1 MNNKIIKKIQGGK
14 KYLYTVFLFV
24 LLFFLSGFITP
35 IILKNIANNWNK
47 SVSIKIIEIENSV
60 KNIFR
65 QKEQSLFY
73 VDKQIKND
81 LIKTLSPR
89 NRTYARLIKL
99 INNTYYDKYSIE
111 ILAPNGKLI
120 AWNKTIAIPA
130 QNILPLSY
138 PAGHLHFYDSDL
150 ITYLSV
156 TDTIIIENEQFY
168 FSVSLPIEKKYKLNT
183 PYYKPLSFTKELT
196 SKLDVNF
203 KIFYSSFAE
212 KENNKRIYS
221 FELLNNNDEK
231 IALVTFDIPL
241 LENQLSNI
249 SSYSSL
255 FQSLF
260 LIIAYLLLFPSFRN
274 EFKKIKHKSIKIA
287 LLTIYLFL
295 FRLLL
300 FSAKDLFDFLTPT
313 LTNPTYFSSKFAF
326 GFVKSPVDF
335 FISVLF
341 VLIISIKIFQ
351 FCKSFLLQ
359 NNKSNP
365 LANGW
370 KYLHFVSLPFL
381 LILFLYLIRALNAS
395 VKSVIFDSTL
405 RYFKEPNL
413 IPDLPSLLMN
423 LNVLLL
429 GVSII
434 LILIVILLFFLSIYN
449 TLNNRKFLLFSLA
462 LFIIFQIIGYYFIE
476 LQPQPLIT
484 PFLSF
489 VIITLLFLISIRIY
503 HTSPL
508 SIYNYFYIVITAS
521 VIVVSLM
528 NYFNLDLEKESLKT
542 TALEINRS
550 NDNLFEFFV
559 NELLIDASNDG
570 AVKSSF
576 LIQNT
581 NYNALAFKIWSGS
594 SLQKESLPSSVVIFD
609 RNKIPIGN
617 FNLGLGADAVLD
629 KSYLNADASTPE
641 IFEII
646 DNNLPPTSIITGY
659 IPVNLNNVTVGFIS
673 ASVKFSLENLGL
685 QTVPSFLAS
694 NLNIV
699 NSVINLN
706 LLKIFTFNNSKVTQ
720 IFGDIY
726 PSLDQVKPILNA
738 KFSKYN
744 EAWIYLTLNGEQYL
758 TYVLKSQING
768 EDNIISVSVLEKD
781 LSWSLYNFFKLFIV
795 QSIFMLVF
803 LIFLFIYNI
812 KKTSFTFRTQLLI
825 AFLIISILPVVLLAV
840 YNRSVVEKKSVAA
853 ISQGLNERSKYVV
866 DHIRSQIAKHE
877 DRALP
882 IIFNNAVKELGISFS
897 IYKGSNQLFSSK
909 QQFYDTDI
917 FNTKIDPIAYYY
929 INYLNYKKFI
939 DEDHLDR
946 FVYQTLYKKIILRDK
961 SYIISVN
968 NAFNKIIIPYT
979 VIDAD
984 VFLFGMYSF
993 AVILI
998 IIFSTIISNR
1008 ISSPIRKLTG
1018 AAKSIGH
1025 GDFDISLDV
1034 KERSEM
1040 KELVDGFN
1048 AMAREIQKNQIEMA
1062 ELERENAWK
1071 EMAKQVAHEIK
1082 NPLTPMKLAVQQLLI
1097 AYEDKKKNFGSILKK
1112 LSETILNQID
1122 NLNLIATE
1130 FSNFARMPLSKI
1142 ERINIIEEI
1151 RKSCNLFLNE
1161 KTKIDI
1167 NAEID
1172 RAEIDADS
1180 NQLRRMLINF
1190 IRNSIQ
1196 AESTKIII
1204 SISKSRQDYKILIE
1218 DNGRGIPL
1226 KDREKVFN
1234 SSFTTKEKG
1243 MGLGLYLAKRYI
1255 ESLEGNISLLK
1266 SSKNG
1271 TTFKILIPLDKRIN
1285 P

>member
-1 MNNKIIKKIQGGK
+1 MKDKIIENLKGEK
-14 KYLYTVFLFV
+14 KYLYSVFLFV

-35 IILKNIANNWNK
+35 IILKNITSNWNK
-47 SVSIKIIEIENSV
+47 SVSKKITEIENSV
-60 KNIFR
+60 RNIYK
-65 QKEQSLFY
+65 QKEQNLFY
-73 VDKQIKND
+73 VGKQIKND
-81 LIKTLSPR
+81 LIETLSPR
-89 NRTYARLIKL
+89 NRTYAKLIKL
-99 INNTYYDKYSIE
+99 INNPYYDNYSIE

-120 AWNKTIAIPA
+120 AWTKNIAIPVY
-130 QNILPLSY
+130 NILPLSY
-138 PAGHLHFYDSDL
+138 PAGHLYFYDSDL

-183 PYYKPLSFTKELT
+183 PYYIPLSFTEELT
-196 SKLDVNF
+196 SKFDVNF
-203 KIFYSSFAE
+203 KIFYSPFAE
-212 KENNKRIYS
+212 NENNKRTYS

-231 IALVTFDIPL
+231 IALITFDIPL

-255 FQSLF
+255 IQSLL
-260 LIIAYLLLFPSFRN
+260 LIIAFLLLLPSFRI
-274 EFKKIKHKSIKIA
+274 EYKRIKHKSIKIV
-287 LLTIYLFL
+287 LLIIYLFL

-300 FSAKDLFDFLTPT
+300 FNAKDLFDFLIPV
-313 LTNPTYFSSKFAF
+313 LTNPSYYSSKFAY
-326 GFVKSPVDF
+326 GFVKSPIDF

-351 FCKSFLLQ
+351 FCKSFLVQ

-365 LANGW
+365 LANKW

-381 LILFLYLIRALNAS
+381 LILFLFLIRGLNAS

-429 GVSII
+429 GISII
-434 LILIVILLFFLSIYN
+434 LILIVILLFFLSIYI
-449 TLNNRKFLLFSLA
+449 TSSDRKFYFFSLV
-462 LFIIFQIIGYYFIE
+462 LFVIFQICAYYFIE

-484 PFLSF
+484 QFLSF
-489 VIITLLFLISIRIY
+489 VIIILLFLISIRIY
-503 HTSPL
+503 YINPL
-508 SIYNYFYIVITAS
+508 SIYNYFYIAVTAS
-521 VIVVSLM
+521 IIVVSLM

-542 TALEINRS
+542 TALEVNRS
-550 NDNLFEFFV
+550 NDNLFEYFV

-576 LIQNT
+576 MIQNT

-609 RNKIPIGN
+609 RNKIPVGN
-617 FNLGLGADAVLD
+617 FNLGLGSDAVLD
-629 KSYLNADASTPE
+629 KYYLNEDVLTPE

-646 DNNLPPTSIITGY
+646 DNDLPHTSIITGY
-659 IPVNLNNVTVGFIS
+659 MPVKLNNITVGFIS
-673 ASVKFSLENLGL
+673 ASVKFNLENLGL
-685 QTVPSFLAS
+685 QTIPDFLAS

-699 NSVINLN
+699 NSVININ
-706 LLKIFTFNNSKVTQ
+706 QLKIFTFENSKVTQ
-720 IFGDIY
+720 IFSDIY

-738 KFSKYN
+738 NFSKYN
-744 EAWIYLTLNGEQYL
+744 EAWIYLTLNNEQYL
-758 TYVLKSQING
+758 TYVLKSQIND
-768 EDNIISVSVLEKD
+768 EDKIISVSVLEKD
-781 LSWSLYNFFKLFIV
+781 LSWDLYNFFKLFIV

-803 LIFLFIYNI
+803 LIFLFISNI
-812 KKTSFTFRTQLLI
+812 KKTTFTFRTQLLI
-825 AFLIISILPVVLLAV
+825 AFLIISIMPVVLLAV
-840 YNRSVVEKKSVAA
+840 YNRSIIEKKSITA
-853 ISQGLNERSKYVV
+853 ISQGLNERSKYVE

-877 DRALP
+877 ERTFP
-882 IIFNNAVKELGISFS
+882 IIFNNTAKELGISFS
-897 IYKGSNQLFSSK
+897 VYKGTDQLFSSK
-909 QQFYDTDI
+909 QQFYDTNI
-917 FNTKIDPIAYYY
+917 FSTKIDPIAHYY
-929 INYLNYKKFI
+929 INYLNYKRFI

-946 FVYQTLYKKIILRDK
+946 FTYQTIYKKINLK
-961 SYIISVN
+961 KESYIISVN
-968 NAFNKIIIPYT
+968 NAFNKIIIPYS
-979 VIDAD
+979 VIEVD

-1008 ISSPIRKLTG
+1008 ISSPVRKLTG
-1018 AAKSIGH
+1018 AAKSIGQ

-1034 KERSEM
+1034 KVRGEM
-1040 KELVDGFN
+1040 KELVEGFN

-1071 EMAKQVAHEIK
+1071 EMAKQVAHEVK

-1097 AYEDKKKNFGSILKK
+1097 AYEDKKKNFSDILKK
-1112 LSETILNQID
+1112 LSETILSQID

-1130 FSNFARMPLSKI
+1130 FSNFGRMPLSKI
-1142 ERINIIEEI
+1142 ERINIVEEI
-1151 RKSCNLFLNE
+1151 RKSCNLFLHE
-1161 KTKIDI
+1161 KIKIDI
-1167 NAEID
+1167 KTEIDAAEIN
-1172 RAEIDADS
+1172 ADS

-1196 AESTKIII
+1196 AESTKIMV
-1204 SISKSRQDYKILIE
+1204 SISKSRQDYIILIE
-1218 DNGRGIPL
+1218 DNGKGIPQ
-1226 KDREKVFN
+1226 KDRDKVYN
-1234 SSFTTKEKG
+1234 SNFTTKEKG

-1271 TTFKILIPLDKRIN
+1271 TTFKILIPLDKKE
-1285 P
+1285 